1 MTGLSVWRLIV
12 EKEEKQE
19 ENRDREKDDVM
30 KILREE
36 KCRDLGLISR
46 N

>member
-19 ENRDREKDDVM
+19 ENGDREKDDVM
-30 KILREE
+30 KILGEE